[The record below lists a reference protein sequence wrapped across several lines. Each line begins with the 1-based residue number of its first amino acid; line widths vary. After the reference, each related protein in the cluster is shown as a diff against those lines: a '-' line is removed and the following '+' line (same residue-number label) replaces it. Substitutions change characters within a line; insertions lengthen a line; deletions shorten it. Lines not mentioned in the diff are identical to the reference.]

1 MGLFAPVS
9 VMKQGLVA
17 LALLFLACGVLA
29 QSCRYT
35 DGTNGCEYDFS
46 SLVITQ
52 GPPYYEFDDTDPT
65 TNATG
70 SYEVNICA
78 PVDGTPCATGSG
90 VCQTVV
96 EGASYNCGNARS
108 DFAPLLTATPGTC
121 GGAVLKYIDGTPCPG
136 AGVKRESN
144 INIRCNASVP
154 TAVIT
159 SIRETAPCVYL
170 IEMDSAQACGTSVN
184 ITASMTPSMTPSA
197 SSSASVPASS
207 STSPSVLPS
216 GTSPSASASL
226 SLTMSASM
234 SAAMSPSMSPTMS
247 PTMSPSQSLVN
258 SNDTTS
264 GNSSTGGNTTSNST
278 AGDTNSST
286 SSGSGW
292 IWWVVGGIA
301 IVVVVAAVGAA
312 GFVVYK
318 KKQQSY
324 DSIGYE

>member
-1 MGLFAPVS
+1 MGPFAPVS

-52 GPPYYEFDDTDPT
+52 GPPYYESDDTDPT

-226 SLTMSASM
+226 SLTMS
-234 SAAMSPSMSPTMS
+234 
-247 PTMSPSQSLVN
+247 PSQSLVN

>member
-1 MGLFAPVS
+1 MGPFAPVS

-170 IEMDSAQACGTSVN
+170 IEMDSAQACGTS
-184 ITASMTPSMTPSA
+184 
-197 SSSASVPASS
+197 
-207 STSPSVLPS
+207 
-216 GTSPSASASL
+216 PSASASL

>member
-1 MGLFAPVS
+1 MGPFAPVS

-234 SAAMSPSMSPTMS
+234 SAAMSPSMS
-247 PTMSPSQSLVN
+247 LVN

-278 AGDTNSST
+278 AGDTNP
-286 SSGSGW
+286 
-292 IWWVVGGIA
+292 
-301 IVVVVAAVGAA
+301 
-312 GFVVYK
+312 
-318 KKQQSY
+318 
-324 DSIGYE
+324 

>member
-1 MGLFAPVS
+1 MGPFAPVS

-184 ITASMTPSMTPSA
+184 ITASMTPSMTPS
-197 SSSASVPASS
+197 
-207 STSPSVLPS
+207 
-216 GTSPSASASL
+216 
-226 SLTMSASM
+226 
-234 SAAMSPSMSPTMS
+234 MSPTMS

-318 KKQQSY
+318 KKQQSH

>member
-1 MGLFAPVS
+1 MGPFAPVS

-197 SSSASVPASS
+197 SSPA
-207 STSPSVLPS
+207 VLPS

-234 SAAMSPSMSPTMS
+234 SAAMSPS
-247 PTMSPSQSLVN
+247 MSPSQSLVN

>member
-1 MGLFAPVS
+1 MGPFAPVS

-154 TAVIT
+154 TAVFT

-197 SSSASVPASS
+197 SSS
-207 STSPSVLPS
+207 TSPSVLPS

-234 SAAMSPSMSPTMS
+234 SAAMSPSMSPSMSPTMS

>member
-1 MGLFAPVS
+1 MGPFAPVS

-197 SSSASVPASS
+197 SS
-207 STSPSVLPS
+207 PSVLPS

-278 AGDTNSST
+278 AGDTNP
-286 SSGSGW
+286 
-292 IWWVVGGIA
+292 
-301 IVVVVAAVGAA
+301 
-312 GFVVYK
+312 
-318 KKQQSY
+318 
-324 DSIGYE
+324 